1 MNTFV
6 DSLKRLYEQN
16 KITTDKLS
24 ELQTSGKI
32 SEEQYAYITTPAIQ
46 PSDDSDLQTFY
57 DAVTKEVG
65 L

>member
-32 SEEQYAYITTPAIQ
+32 SEEQYAYIITPTSQ